1 MRRVSQAELRA
12 FLLDRLGLRG
22 ELWRPETEADRAV
35 ELGMVQIDSIRVTGL
50 RNHELAWTARTESAP
65 ARFYD
70 LLYGRGAFREIHYPL
85 FAVRRDW
92 APLLIAAFADLS
104 EAQKAARG
112 ALRPTMDR
120 LVSHIRA
127 NGAVTVAQFSA
138 ERIPGGFSTI
148 KATTKALEFLF
159 TDRVLQICGRTANFH
174 RCFDLT
180 ERVAPELAGWRPPPA
195 AAYERFLVDSALAV
209 LKIGTAEQIARRV
222 AIHYGQWRGASIRRW
237 RALVEAMLPA
247 VARAVTVADLPDA
260 PVYWYRPED
269 EAGWEQA
276 AKAVE
281 PRVRLVPPLDNLL
294 FSRAR
299 LTELF
304 GLDYK
309 FEAYTPAAERRFYFA
324 LPILHDDDVAGL
336 LDARLAD
343 GVWQVR
349 GLELRR
355 PIPAETL
362 RAGVHRIARLA
373 GAAKVAVTT
382 RTTRELRRALVG
394 RCEG

>member
-1 MRRVSQAELRA
+1 MRSVSQAELRA

-22 ELWRPETEADRAV
+22 PFWGAEAADRAV
-35 ELGMVQIDSIRVTGL
+35 DLGMIQIDSIRVTGL
-50 RNHELAWTARTESAP
+50 RNHELAWAARAESAP
-65 ARFYD
+65 AALYD
-70 LLYGRGAFREIHYPL
+70 LLYGRGAFRELHYPL

-92 APLLIAAFADLS
+92 VPLLIAAFADLS
-104 EAQKAARG
+104 EKQKAARA

-120 LVSHIRA
+120 LMSHIRA

-148 KATTKALEFLF
+148 KVTTKALEFLY
-159 TDRVLQICGRTANFH
+159 TDRVLQICGRTAHFH
-174 RCFDLT
+174 RRFDLT
-180 ERVAPELAGWRPPPA
+180 ERVAPELAGWQPPPA
-195 AAYERFLVDSALAV
+195 AAYERFLVESALAV

-260 PVYWYRPED
+260 PVYWYRPAD
-269 EAGWEQA
+269 EAGWDRA
-276 AKAVE
+276 ARESE
-281 PRVRLVPPLDNLL
+281 PQVRLVPPLDNLL

-309 FEAYTPAAERRFYFA
+309 FEAYTPAVERRFYFA
-324 LPILHDDDVAGL
+324 LPILHDDEVAGL

-343 GVWQVR
+343 GVWQIR

-355 PIPAETL
+355 PVPAEAL
-362 RAGVHRIARLA
+362 RVGLHRIARLA

-394 RCEG
+394 RCDG